1 MARLTGADEP
11 TMTRTL
17 HLVDADNLLGDPLTV
32 DATAIRRTFAAY
44 RRAARF
50 ALTDHAV
57 VASCANARHAF
68 EVRAAWPGVLH
79 RWRRGT
85 DGADLALLEEAEE
98 AARSGRYGRVV
109 LGSGDR
115 IFLVALDALR
125 SMGVE
130 VQVVSR
136 RDALARALR
145 VRALAVKELDLVTGI
160 AA

>member
-1 MARLTGADEP
+1 MAATEQATRLT
-11 TMTRTL
+11 TTRTL

-32 DATAIRRTFAAY
+32 DPSVIRATFAAY

-50 ALTDHAV
+50 VRGDHAV
-57 VASCANARHAF
+57 VASCADPRHAF
-68 EVRAAWPGVLH
+68 QVRAAWPGVLH
-79 RWRRGT
+79 RWRGGP
-85 DGADLALLEEAEE
+85 DGADLALLEEAEV
-98 AARSGRYGRVV
+98 AARSRRYGRVV

-115 IFLVALDALR
+115 IFLVALDVLR
-125 SMGVE
+125 SAGVE

-145 VRALAVKELDLVTGI
+145 IRALAVTDLDVAGT

>member
-1 MARLTGADEP
+1 MAATTQLT
-11 TMTRTL
+11 TRAL
-17 HLVDADNLLGDPLTV
+17 HLVDADNLLGDPL
-32 DATAIRRTFAAY
+32 AISPSAIRGTFASY

-50 ALTDHAV
+50 APGDHAV
-57 VASCANARHAF
+57 VASCAHPNHAF
-68 EVRAAWPGVLH
+68 EVSAAWPGVLH
-79 RWRRGT
+79 RWRSRP
-85 DGADLALLEEAEE
+85 DGADLALLEEAEA

-115 IFLVALDALR
+115 IFLVALDVLR
-125 SMGVE
+125 SADVE

-145 VRALAVKELDLVTGI
+145 VRALAVTDLDLAGT